1 MKVPCETIVWNLLQ
15 ALRAEIAKSLLNEN
29 LSQSD
34 AAERLGLSRAAV
46 CQYLKNKRGNE
57 INLDSG
63 SKKEIEL
70 FAKRIA
76 REELSPEETVKGIC
90 WLCNKLR
97 KSLVDKNMGECPK

>member
-1 MKVPCETIVWNLLQ
+1 MKVPCETIVWNLLPT
-15 ALRAEIAKSLLNEN
+15 LRAEIAKSLLNEN

-57 INLDSG
+57 INLDAE
-63 SKKEIEL
+63 SKKEIER

-76 REELSPEETVKGIC
+76 SEELSPEETVRGIC
-90 WLCNKLR
+90 DLCNKLR
-97 KSLVDKNMGECPK
+97 KSLVDKNIGECPK